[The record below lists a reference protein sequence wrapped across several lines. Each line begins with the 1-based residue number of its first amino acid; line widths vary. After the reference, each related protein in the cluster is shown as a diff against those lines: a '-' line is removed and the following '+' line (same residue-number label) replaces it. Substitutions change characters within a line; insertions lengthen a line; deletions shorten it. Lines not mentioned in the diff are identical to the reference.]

1 MAREDKS
8 TPKGANKYSVY
19 AQRDVEST
27 QVNYADAA
35 ATLTKS
41 FTDVRD
47 DRKERKEDLE
57 DSFDETMSVLDQ
69 VEDMQTPTAG
79 EKITQASQMS
89 VDSLVDMNTKM
100 QNGEITV
107 REYQRYEDRLKS
119 GYANVSKVVKNWDT
133 WQGETNTRMTEGI
146 SGYLEIGNAQ
156 DVQPLG
162 QFADHELVTNPATGN
177 LAYAVLTPDGKLPT
191 DPAAFIPPSQVYSSM
206 KYRQNKYNVGKAV
219 EGTLGSVATIITAAQ
234 AEFDEDGVGG
244 GITSFEDFRQL
255 GDIGG
260 SGLKYEGWMDSQIAA
275 IVNETTAGQILVD
288 RAGYGAAPT
297 LEEFN
302 KRFPGLP
309 EDKWIPYTTKDGV
322 ITPMYKEGQIKEA
335 QNVVRDMIESGI
347 DSKTTMTAGKGPTAE
362 TSTQAALRLQ
372 NEAKLVDLQ
381 IVNDIA
387 AGDLGAYL
395 SSGSQG
401 IIGVN
406 QRLQK
411 AGIKSEDS
419 LIDSI
424 TRQGDE
430 IIVEYQSGRIGTP
443 IKRKNKDGSFRTT
456 EEIGKEVYQLI
467 SADGK
472 SFVNDL
478 KTARK
483 DGFKFDLNVRN
494 KTEAEVESMLEI
506 NKATEYLISEG
517 ITNPTPAQITQA
529 IEDQE
534 IDSITE
540 AELKEAMESGT
551 IPQVY
556 TGEDAVQYASRQ
568 ALTTRNVGDNITKS
582 VGAKLNDTTGADYI
596 KQKYNE
602 ATGQDKENLKTL
614 ATYNPLK
621 DGSEV
626 RARALQ
632 GPMQATLIGYLP
644 RKLKGKV
651 DMTLKDD
658 GTIEVKYGGKTL
670 DITGVTNITLGT
682 EETFEKLDA
691 ITNQIAQDVTA
702 RYNTV
707 LQSREG
713 GAPTAKEVADATDP
727 EPDVNPGD
735 ALFNQVTTANPQ
747 TSSATEEAVVT
758 EEAIV
763 PEEAV
768 TEEAVAVEEVTEGG
782 VTEEAVAVEE
792 VTEEVV
798 PEVTNQAEM
807 AINNP
812 IALNEL
818 GERGPIPLTVPA
830 NASIPALENYE
841 GIIKGS
847 PTADLF
853 VELIE
858 DKTYYLGGKGTGNW
872 TVRDGKDVQTDV
884 ETIDCSGAV
893 CTIRNAQGKDYDLN
907 NTNAKKFLEL
917 AEERNIPIESA
928 KDGNLILMNVD
939 GNGIDHIGFVIVDEN
954 GNKFIAES
962 SSSYGG
968 TTITKFDER
977 IADLKKRKKKFSYEI
992 VSDTKQPPPEP
1003 TLATTDPSGNSID
1016 PNFTP
1021 PTGGTGPSQQAASDP
1036 VPTENRRETFY
1047 TFQGEM
1053 METDH
1058 GNTPV
1063 ETNDSSEEGKTD
1075 KSLDIGYGHKIQQKE
1090 LDSGEIYGIKFID
1103 DEGKYIPITQEQKEF
1118 IQQKDN
1124 EVSVNIARK
1133 EGWDEKL
1140 KKQGLSWDG
1149 IEEKYKLALE
1159 DLAYNVGGAKA
1170 ADEWTAIFKDI
1181 KNNDLK
1187 SFVGNLRRKD
1197 NSKYT
1202 AGMDNRAAKAAYA
1215 AGLIKNLKEAKE
1227 YGLIL
1232 ANTTDIPA

>member
-47 DRKERKEDLE
+47 DRKKRKEDLE
-57 DSFDETMSVLDQ
+57 DSFDKTMSVLDQ
-69 VEDMQTPTAG
+69 VEDMQTQTAG

-89 VDSLVDMNTKM
+89 VDSLVNMNNKM
-100 QNGEITV
+100 KNGEISV
-107 REYQRYEDRLKS
+107 RDYQRYEGRLKS
-119 GYANVSKVVKNWDT
+119 GYANVNKVVKNWDT
-133 WQGETNTRMTEGI
+133 WQGETNKRMTENI

-177 LAYAVLTPDGKLPT
+177 LAYAVLKDGKLPT

-206 KYRQNKYNVGKAV
+206 KYRQNKYNVTKAV

-244 GITSFEDFRQL
+244 GITSLEDFRQL
-255 GDIGG
+255 GDVGG
-260 SGLKYEGWMDSQIAA
+260 SGLKYGAWMDSQVAA

-297 LEEFN
+297 LEEFK
-302 KRFPGLP
+302 KRFPGVD
-309 EDKWIPYTTKDGV
+309 ESKWIPYTTKDGT
-322 ITPMYKEGQIKEA
+322 ITPNYASGQMKEA
-335 QNVVRDMIESGI
+335 EQIVRDMIESGI
-347 DSKTTMTAGKGPTAE
+347 DSKTSMTSGTAPRAE
-362 TSTQAALRLQ
+362 TPTQAALRLK
-372 NEAKLVDLQ
+372 NEEKLVDLQ

-401 IIGVN
+401 IVGVN
-406 QRLQK
+406 KRLK
-411 AGIKSEDS
+411 EAGIKSEDS

-430 IIVEYQSGRIGTP
+430 IIVEYQSGRTGTP
-443 IKRKNKDGSFRTT
+443 IKRKNTDGSFRTT

-478 KTARK
+478 KTAKK
-483 DGFKFDLNVRN
+483 DGFKFDLNVRD

-517 ITNPTPAQITQA
+517 VTNPTPAQITQA

-534 IDSITE
+534 IDGITE
-540 AELKEAMESGT
+540 VELKEAMESGT

-568 ALTTRNVGDNITKS
+568 ALETRNVGDNIAKS

-596 KQKYNE
+596 KQKYNT
-602 ATGQDKENLKTL
+602 ATKNKEDNLT
-614 ATYNPLK
+614 TDSNYFSGGPR
-621 DGSEV
+621 D
-626 RARALQ
+626 RAEALQ
-632 GPMQATLIGYLP
+632 GPMQATLSGYLP

-658 GTIEVKYGGKTL
+658 GTIEVKYDGETL
-670 DITGVTNITLGT
+670 DIPGVTNITLGQN
-682 EETFEKLDA
+682 ETFEMLDA
-691 ITNQIAQDVTA
+691 LTNQIAQNVTE
-702 RYNTV
+702 RYNIV

-713 GAPTAKEVADATDP
+713 GSPTAAQVANAPVP
-727 EPDVNPGD
+727 EPTINAGNE
-735 ALFNQVTTANPQ
+735 LFNQVTTANPQ

-758 EEAIV
+758 EETIV
-763 PEEAV
+763 PEEAVAEEAV
-768 TEEAVAVEEVTEGG
+768 TEEAVAEGG
-782 VTEEAVAVEE
+782 VTEEAVAVEG
-792 VTEEVV
+792 VAEEVV
-798 PEVTNQAEM
+798 PEVTNQAET
-807 AINNP
+807 AINNS

-818 GERGPIPLTVPA
+818 GESEPIPLTVPA
-830 NASIPALENYE
+830 NASIPALKNYE
-841 GIIKGS
+841 GRIKGS

-853 VELIE
+853 VQLIQ

-872 TVRDGKDVQTDV
+872 TVTDGENVKTDV

-907 NTNAKKFLEL
+907 NTNAKKFLDL

-928 KDGNLILMNVD
+928 KDGNLILMNVY
-939 GNGIDHIGFVIVDEN
+939 GKGIDHIGFVIVDEN

-977 IADLKKRKKKFSYEI
+977 IADLTKRKKKFSYEI
-992 VSDTKQPPPEP
+992 VSDTKQPPPVE
-1003 TLATTDPSGNSID
+1003 TLATANPLGNSIN
-1016 PNFTP
+1016 PSFTP
-1021 PTGGTGPSQQAASDP
+1021 PTGGPSQQATSDP
-1036 VPTENRRETFY
+1036 VKTENRRADFY

-1058 GNTPV
+1058 GDTPK
-1063 ETNDSSEEGKTD
+1063 ETNDSSEEGKD
-1075 KSLDIGYGHKIQQKE
+1075 NKSLDIGYGHKIQQKE
-1090 LDSGEIYGIKFID
+1090 LDSREIYGIKFID
-1103 DEGKYIPITQEQKEF
+1103 DEGKYIPITQEQKEY

-1124 EVSVNIARK
+1124 EASINIARK
-1133 EGWDEKL
+1133 EGWDKKL
-1140 KKQGLSWDG
+1140 KEQGLSWDG
-1149 IEEKYKLALE
+1149 IDEKYKLALE

-1202 AGMDNRAAKAAYA
+1202 VGMDNRAAKAAYA